1 MALAVAAYSLS
12 VRASQD
18 VPSNRGESLPSCAD
32 QHRSLPGI
40 VFTCLTTIF
49 LCIWSSVHINVPEPV
64 DTRGLNSFKRLKI
77 WIKLFVR
84 RNVVPVIIALVFPE
98 WVLGMAVLQFTRA
111 TQLAKK
117 IGMMRDLVLLSINDR
132 FSLGATRRQG
142 FFILMGGFHLF
153 GGGQV
158 QSVNKART
166 NIGYSNHPLELVGES
181 HHAPPEK
188 KRNGIEEE
196 FGKPLHPLDE
206 FDVCH
211 CIDTGKLLLP
221 TSAELDD
228 KCKRDGL
235 ARFVVVL
242 QTLWFLAQCA
252 LRKFRKLSITE
263 LEIIT
268 LGYIL
273 LTMLMNVAWWDK
285 PYWVKFPVRVY
296 ETLPERTNE
305 QKVLKKKMEKV
316 NPFGLPIAYAIGIQ
330 GEYVD
335 LRGMKRVPM
344 FHSGY
349 VGAGNYFSKSVG
361 AQATIIG
368 GMLFAA
374 VHFLAWSSS
383 VPPDRTQYLWRL
395 GTILMI
401 IVPPATV
408 IALCYAALID
418 PCIGLLVGTLLIISL
433 PLCYWIGR
441 GMTILVTVKTLKSLP
456 IGTYRGLEWFAFFP
470 HI

>member
-18 VPSNRGESLPSCAD
+18 VPSNRGESLPSSAD

-40 VFTCLTTIF
+40 VFTCLTTIL

-84 RNVVPVIIALVFPE
+84 RNVVPVIITLVFPE

-153 GGGQV
+153 GRGQV

-228 KCKRDGL
+228 KCRRDGL

-330 GEYVD
+330 GD
-335 LRGMKRVPM
+335 
-344 FHSGY
+344 
-349 VGAGNYFSKSVG
+349 KSVG

-383 VPPDRTQYLWRL
+383 VPPDL
-395 GTILMI
+395 
-401 IVPPATV
+401 PPATV